1 MTALPIPSLNLM
13 PAARVLAGRRR
24 RRVRVW
30 VGVVAV
36 YGALT
41 AGVLGYATWRGA
53 NAGSVADELSKAG
66 ERIGRLSAGVKAA
79 EARLRAG
86 QLELEAAREVSEHP
100 DMSVLLRLIAQR
112 AGREVTFDRLDI
124 RPVAAAGKKSDIAAP
139 NGYVLRLSGLA
150 GAQAEVPRLARELQ
164 DLGIFESVSI
174 VGIKA
179 REAPRKPDGK
189 GGEIQTPQLF
199 SFEIE
204 GVFSDNA
211 AAKAGGRP

>member
-1 MTALPIPSLNLM
+1 MTALAIPSLNLM
-13 PAARVLAGRRR
+13 PAGRVLAARRR
-24 RRVRVW
+24 RRVRLW

-36 YGALT
+36 YGAVM
-41 AGVLGYATWRGA
+41 AGVWGYGTWRGA

-79 EARLRAG
+79 EARLRA
-86 QLELEAAREVSEHP
+86 EEREREAVREVSDHP

-112 AGREVTFDRLDI
+112 AGPEVTFDRLDI
-124 RPVAAAGKKSDIAAP
+124 RPVAHAGRKSDVAAP

-150 GAQAEVPRLARELQ
+150 GAQAEVPRLARDLQ

-189 GGEIQTPQLF
+189 GGYLQTPQLF
-199 SFEIE
+199 SFEVE

-211 AAKAGGRP
+211 AAKAGGKP